1 VPNLHAFSSG
11 ELVSPNPLAVEY
23 LGGYGFTPGALN
35 TKPLSHFSSSFF
47 SS

>member
-1 VPNLHAFSSG
+1 VPKRHAFSSG

-23 LGGYGFTPGALN
+23 QGGYGFMPDAFK
-35 TKPLSHFSSSFF
+35 TKPLSRFSSSFL